1 MTIKRARLVSV
12 TALAAASLGA
22 CTSVASATP
31 ARIADPSA
39 ATLARI
45 TSALRTALGRPQLEL
60 GVVDYRTATAIA
72 VLPSPVSPRE
82 TRSLAVP
89 SLYNIMTDGTKC
101 HLVGATDGKVIAL
114 DGVRCVGVS
123 N

>member
-1 MTIKRARLVSV
+1 MTSKFTPLVAV
-12 TALAAASLGA
+12 TALAVASLGA
-22 CTSVASATP
+22 CSSVASPSP
-31 ARIADPSA
+31 ARLADPSA
-39 ATLARI
+39 ATLARV

-60 GVVDYRTATAIA
+60 GAVDYRTATAIA
-72 VLPSPVSPRE
+72 VLPTPVSSRE

-114 DGVRCVGVS
+114 DGVRCIAVR